1 LLSEEEEMA
10 ESVKLTRLNYI
21 GSKHQLYDFIKESLL
36 DFTEWESLEGHRIGD
51 LFSGTGI
58 ISYYLRNDGA
68 VVTSNDT
75 ELYSVIICRAMNSA
89 VYNEVIEEKIHFL
102 NENAEESLK
111 RTGFITKNYSPYV
124 DPESG
129 EACERMFYTV
139 ENAQIIDGFR
149 DQIEAWKAEISENDY
164 NFLLASL
171 IVSADQ
177 FSNIPAV
184 YGCYLKNFKAKAL
197 KRMTISPIHQIR
209 VLGKSTGKKGSEAKT
224 LSISADSPLMAME
237 TFDAVYLDPP
247 YNERQYSKNYF
258 VLNMIGMYEGHPEI
272 KGKTGIPITSYIS
285 PFCQK
290 KTVKGAFENMVKQI
304 NSTYIFISYSNEG
317 LIGKEEFT
325 ELLGKYGEV
334 KVYEKEYKR
343 FKSFKYNESGSTTE
357 FIFALR
363 KSS

>member
-1 LLSEEEEMA
+1 MA
-10 ESVKLTRLNYI
+10 EPTKLTRLNYI

-36 DFTEWESLEGHRIGD
+36 DFTEWGDLEGHRIGD

-68 VVTSNDT
+68 IVTSNDT

-89 VYNEVIEEKIHFL
+89 VYNEAIEEKIRTL
-102 NENAEESLK
+102 NENAESLK
-111 RTGFITKNYSPYV
+111 RPGFITKNYAPYT

-129 EACERMFYTV
+129 ESCERMFYTV

-149 DQIEAWKAEISENDY
+149 HQIEAWKAEISENDY

-197 KRMTISPIHQIR
+197 KRMTINPIHQIR
-209 VLGKSTGKKGSEAKT
+209 VLGKGKGKGKKGSGTDAKT

-237 TFDAVYLDPP
+237 SFDAVYLDPP

-290 KTVKGAFENMVKQI
+290 KSVKGAFENMVKQL
-304 NSTYIFISYSNEG
+304 NSANIFISYSNEG
-317 LIGKEEFT
+317 LIGKEEFM

-363 KSS
+363 KSA